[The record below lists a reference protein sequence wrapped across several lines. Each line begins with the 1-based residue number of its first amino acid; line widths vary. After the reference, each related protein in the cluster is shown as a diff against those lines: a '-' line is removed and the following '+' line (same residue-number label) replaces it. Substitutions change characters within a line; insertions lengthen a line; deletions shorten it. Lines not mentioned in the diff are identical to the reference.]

1 MSDSDSLDISV
12 REARTSAEWADAAAL
27 VEAYAQT
34 LGPSACVKDLSDELA
49 ELPRRYGPPLGGL
62 VVAYVD
68 GISAGCCAL
77 RPLPE
82 TDHTNACEMKR
93 LYVRP
98 EHRKLGLGHALV
110 AAVLENAR
118 VSGYSCVL
126 LDTLDEMEAARA
138 LYEEMGFVE
147 IPPYA
152 QSPIPGAHHLK
163 VDL

>member
-1 MSDSDSLDISV
+1 MSDFDTLDISV
-12 REARTSAEWADAAAL
+12 REAGTPSEWADGAAL
-27 VEAYAQT
+27 VAAYAQT
-34 LGPSACVKDLSDELA
+34 LGPTACVQDLSVELA
-49 ELPRRYGPPLGGL
+49 HLPQRYGPPLGGL
-62 VVAYVD
+62 MMAYVD
-68 GISAGCCAL
+68 GTAAGCCAL
-77 RPLPE
+77 RPFPE

-93 LYVRP
+93 LYVLP
-98 EHRKLGLGHALV
+98 EYRKLGLGHALV

>member
-1 MSDSDSLDISV
+1 MTAFDLRAAQFPQELPLVRSLF
-12 REARTSAEWADAAAL
+12 EEYAES
-27 VEAYAQT
+27 
-34 LGPSACVKDLSDELA
+34 LGIDLCFQNFADELRC
-49 ELPRRYGPPLGGL
+49 LPGKYQVPQGALLLAWEDGQALGC
-62 VVAYVD
+62 VAMRPVD
-68 GISAGCCAL
+68 HN
-77 RPLPE
+77 R
-82 TDHTNACEMKR
+82 CEMKR

>member
-1 MSDSDSLDISV
+1 MSDTVAPKIAV
-12 REARTSAEWADAAAL
+12 REVRTSNEFADAARLIAL
-27 VEAYAQT
+27 YAES
-34 LGPSACVKDLSDELA
+34 LHPSHCVSDLPSELA
-49 ELPRRYGPPLGGL
+49 QLATRYGPPFGNL

-68 GISAGCCAL
+68 GAAAGCCAF
-77 RPLPE
+77 RALPD

-93 LYVRP
+93 LYVQPPYRNM
-98 EHRKLGLGHALV
+98 GLGHLLASAV
-110 AAVLENAR
+110 IDAARMA
-118 VSGYSCVL
+118 GYSCVL

-147 IPPYA
+147 VAPYA